1 MYVQKKNGTES
12 ITWFSFIFSYFNFLL
27 SCSIFYIFFS
37 ATSLAI
43 ILNLIE
49 IGNNEVIQFSSFV

>member
-1 MYVQKKNGTES
+1 MYVQKKNGTGS
-12 ITWFSFIFSYFNFLL
+12 ITWFSFIFFYLNFLL

-37 ATSLAI
+37 AI

-49 IGNNEVIQFSSFV
+49 IDNNEVIQFSSFV